1 MPWYWQFLVSV
12 GQWAQ
17 AHQALTLTLTLSLA
31 IVVCCGAARLP
42 WRTFF
47 TARRPRL

>member
-1 MPWYWQFLVSV
+1 MPWYWQFLVTV

-17 AHQALTLTLTLSLA
+17 THQHLALALSLLMVA
-31 IVVCCGAARLP
+31 LCGAARLP

-47 TARRPRL
+47 SVGRFRR

>member
-17 AHQALTLTLTLSLA
+17 AHQALTLTLSLA

>member
-1 MPWYWQFLVSV
+1 MPWYWQFLVTV

-17 AHQALTLTLTLSLA
+17 THQELALVLSLMM
-31 IVVCCGAARLP
+31 VVLCGAARLP

-47 TARRPRL
+47 IARRLRR

>member
-1 MPWYWQFLVSV
+1 MPWYWHCLITI

-17 AHQALTLTLTLSLA
+17 THQALTLALSLTM
-31 IVVCCGAARLP
+31 VVLCGAARLP

-47 TARRPRL
+47 TPRRPRL